1 MKLYNVLPIV
11 NYDCF
16 HTLRWRNLHNSLL
29 SKYTILLEYIIKETT
44 NIFFITRGKKN
55 DKKKNTKNKK
65 LSKVNKEDSPDLCS

>member
-29 SKYTILLEYIIKETT
+29 LKYTILLEYIIKETT
-44 NIFFITRGKKN
+44 NIFYHKRKKN
-55 DKKKNTKNKK
+55 RQKEKN
-65 LSKVNKEDSPDLCS
+65 EE